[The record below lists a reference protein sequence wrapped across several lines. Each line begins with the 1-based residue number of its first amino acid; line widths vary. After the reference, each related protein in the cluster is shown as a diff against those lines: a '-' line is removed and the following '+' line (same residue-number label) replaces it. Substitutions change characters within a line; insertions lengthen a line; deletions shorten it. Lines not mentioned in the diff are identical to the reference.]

1 MDLLPLTRVSRA
13 SWLVL
18 AAGTALGLGAG
29 LAAAALT
36 APSYTATADLYVAVE
51 SGANASDLIQGGTAA
66 EQKVRSYVEI
76 ATSDRVLAPVV
87 RDLGPDLTAD
97 ELADRVRASTPT
109 ESVMLSVAVT
119 TTDPAEAARLADA
132 VAASLIEVV
141 TDDLEA
147 TPADGAAALA
157 LHALG
162 RADVPTEPSA
172 PDPVVHAVGGA
183 LGGAALALGAVA
195 AAAAV
200 DTRGRTRDD
209 LDEVDDGPVLG
220 EISFDRRLD
229 ERGLVVHTEPH
240 SPTAESYR
248 QLRTNLQFLDF
259 GATGRSLVVT
269 SSVPG
274 EGKSTTAANLA
285 IALAESGA
293 RVALVDGD
301 LRRPRIAAMTGVE
314 GAVGLTDVLTG
325 RLSLDDALQ
334 PWGTGSL
341 VVLPA
346 GTLPPN
352 PTQLLSS
359 PAMRAVLTTLTTSAD
374 IVIVDA
380 PPLLPVTDATLLAKV
395 TGGALLAV
403 GGGRVSRHQLARAR
417 AALDGTGCRT
427 LGTVLTMAPPNRAG
441 SYEYRYE
448 RTPA

>member
-1 MDLLPLTRVSRA
+1 MDLQPLTRVSRA

-18 AAGTALGLGAG
+18 VAGAALGLGAG
-29 LAAAALT
+29 LGAAALT
-36 APSYTATADLYVAVE
+36 APSYTATADLYVSVE

-87 RDLGPDLTAD
+87 DDLGLDITVRQ
-97 ELADRVRASTPT
+97 LADRVRASTPT
-109 ESVMLSVAVT
+109 ESVMLSIGVT
-119 TTDPAEAARLADA
+119 TADPTEAARLADA

-147 TPADGAAALA
+147 TPARGAAALT

-162 RADVPTEPSA
+162 RADVPTRPSA
-172 PDPVVHAVGGA
+172 PDHVVLAVGGA
-183 LGGAALALGAVA
+183 LGGGALALGVVA
-195 AAAAV
+195 AAAAA
-200 DTRGRTRDD
+200 DTRVRTRAD
-209 LDEVDDGPVLG
+209 LDEVDGGPVLG

-229 ERGLVVHTEPH
+229 ERGLVVHAEPH
-240 SPTAESYR
+240 SPSAESYR
-248 QLRTNLQFLDF
+248 QMRTNLQFLDF
-259 GATGRSLVVT
+259 GAAGRSLVVT

-301 LRRPRIAAMTGVE
+301 LRRPRVGSMMGIE
-314 GAVGLTDVLTG
+314 EAVGLTDVLTG
-325 RLSLDDALQ
+325 RLPVDEALQ

-352 PTQLLSS
+352 PTQLLGS
-359 PAMRAVLTTLTTSAD
+359 PAMRAVLTALTAAAD

-403 GGGRVSRHQLARAR
+403 GGGRVTRRQLTRAR